1 MSSELIDV
9 LDENGIFTGEVLPR
23 DEVHK
28 RGLWHRAIVVAIVN
42 EKNEV
47 LLQQRSEKKEKNAG
61 MWDISVAGHISAGS
75 NYLESAL
82 RELEEELGI
91 CAQPE
96 DLQQAFMHLGY
107 TETEFYGKPFKN
119 AEISMVYVY
128 HQPVNLETL
137 KLQKEE
143 VEEVCWMDYE
153 KVLQE
158 IRQEAASGEIK
169 KYCVFLDEFENLGQ
183 WLRKNLIDKSK

>member
-1 MSSELIDV
+1 
-9 LDENGIFTGEVLPR
+9 
-23 DEVHK
+23 
-28 RGLWHRAIVVAIVN
+28 
-42 EKNEV
+42 
-47 LLQQRSEKKEKNAG
+47 
-61 MWDISVAGHISAGS
+61 
-75 NYLESAL
+75 
-82 RELEEELGI
+82 
-91 CAQPE
+91 
-96 DLQQAFMHLGY
+96 
-107 TETEFYGKPFKN
+107 
-119 AEISMVYVY
+119 MVYVY